1 MLKLTT
7 MLVTASAALALAPAT
22 AAADAV
28 PLTADFTATDVSGT
42 NHQWYAPGTTS
53 TATTIAAGGSVT
65 FNYPVGNPATTRH
78 SVAFTT
84 AAKPTGCTPALG
96 ATSGYPTPPARA
108 PWVATCRFDTPGTYA
123 FVCQIH
129 ASMRG
134 TVMVASEAAAGGAS
148 GSVPATL
155 ALGIASSTSLG
166 QFRLGVA
173 ADYTAT
179 MPATVTSSAG
189 DATLTVNDPAA
200 LAPGHLI
207 NGTFVMTQP
216 LQVKA
221 TNAANPNTSFAPAQ
235 TPVTL
240 LTWAGPVGHDDLV
253 VSFKQSVAVTDP
265 LRSGVYAKTL
275 VFTLSTTSP

>member
-1 MLKLTT
+1 LKFTT
-7 MLVTASAALALAPAT
+7 MLATASAALALAPAA
-22 AAADAV
+22 AAADV
-28 PLTADFTATDVSGT
+28 PPLTADFTAIDVSGT
-42 NHQWYAPGTTS
+42 NHQWYVTGTTS
-53 TATTIAAGGSVT
+53 TAITIATGGSVT

-84 AAKPTGCTPALG
+84 TAKPTDCTPALG

-108 PWVATCRFDTPGTYA
+108 PWVTTCRFDTPGTYP

-129 ASMRG
+129 PTMRA
-134 TVMVASEAAAGGAS
+134 TVTVAAETAGEPVS

-155 ALGIASSTSLG
+155 ALRIASSTSLG

-189 DATLTVNDPAA
+189 DAALTVNDPAA
-200 LAPGHLI
+200 LAPGRLV
-207 NGTFVMTQP
+207 NGTFAMTQP

-221 TNAANPNTSFAPAQ
+221 TNAANPNTPFAAVDAPI
-235 TPVTL
+235 TL
-240 LTWAGPVGHDDLV
+240 LTWAGPVGHDDLA
-253 VSFKQSVAVTDP
+253 VSFKQPIAVTDP